1 MIASANGSSGRR
13 LRATRA
19 AAIGA
24 ATKSPF
30 DGFIP
35 IAKPTTSPA
44 ATASSG
50 VRSWSARRNRTEPTS
65 SSTID

>member
-1 MIASANGSSGRR
+1 MASAKGSSGRR
-13 LRATRA
+13 FRATSA

-35 IAKPTTSPA
+35 IANPTTSPA
-44 ATASSG
+44 ATASVASG
-50 VRSWSARRNRTEPTS
+50 VSVPAGRRREPTS
-65 SSTID
+65 SSTIDW